1 MNLPAGPAAEL
12 SRALDALDLLIATR
26 LEERRGGHGPG
37 GLLARPQP
45 TGSGLPPAEVFGGTG
60 PLAEAVAAGRLC
72 AAEAVTVLATL
83 AREVDERYDALFT
96 ALSDRPGNNGLT
108 GEVARTL
115 VATTTAERLA
125 YADLLGSQSPLVTCG
140 LVELDPGEP
149 RLSGRLRAA
158 SDFAGWALGRAVMLG
173 GVEVGFPARRMTT
186 VHTLD
191 DVVLPRVQADHLDGL
206 VARIRDRD
214 LVVDRWGFGR
224 HHDSAS
230 GLVALF
236 HGPSGTGKSMAAAA
250 IGQAAGLAVWRVD
263 LSHLV
268 SKYVGETA
276 KQLTT
281 VFHRAAR
288 EGWMLLFD
296 EADAVLGKRTE
307 VSDAHDRYANQDVSH
322 LLTLLEDH
330 PGTVVLTT
338 NLLANIDEAFQRRV
352 HLVVEFE
359 PPGLDERTRL
369 WTQVLPPATPVADS
383 IDWRGL
389 ARRYP
394 LTGAQIRDAA
404 VDAAYAAAAN
414 GRVVTV
420 QHLEDG
426 IRGQFAKAGRT
437 VPVEP

>member
-1 MNLPAGPAAEL
+1 MTLAAGPTAEL
-12 SRALDALDLLIATR
+12 SKALDALELLIATR

-37 GLLARPQP
+37 GMLGRPAQVA
-45 TGSGLPPAEVFGGTG
+45 TLPAAEVFAGAG
-60 PLAEAVAAGRLC
+60 PLAETVAAGRLC
-72 AAEAVTVLATL
+72 AAEAVTLLAAL
-83 AREVDERYDALFT
+83 AREVDERYDALFA
-96 ALSDRPGNNGLT
+96 ALSDRPGTDGLT

-125 YADLLGSQSPLVTCG
+125 YADLLASHAPLVACG

-149 RLSGRLRAA
+149 RLAGRLRAA
-158 SDFAGWALGRAVMLG
+158 ADFAGWALGRAATLG
-173 GVEVGFPARRMTT
+173 GVEAGFPARRLTT

-191 DVVLPRVQADHLDGL
+191 DVVVPSAQAGQLAGL
-206 VARIRDRD
+206 VGRIRDRE

-224 HHDSAS
+224 HHDSVS

-250 IGQAAGLAVWRVD
+250 IGRAGGLEVWRVD
-263 LSHLV
+263 LSQLV

-276 KQLTT
+276 KQLTA
-281 VFHRAAR
+281 VFRRAAR
-288 EGWMLLFD
+288 EGWLLLFD
-296 EADAVLGKRTE
+296 EADAVFGKRTE

-330 PGTVVLTT
+330 PGTAILTT
-338 NLLANIDEAFQRRV
+338 NLLANIDDAFQRRV
-352 HLVVEFE
+352 HVVVEFE

-369 WTQVLPPATPVADS
+369 WTQVVPGETPVVED
-383 IDWRGL
+383 IDWRWL

-414 GRVVTV
+414 GRVVTLE
-420 QHLEDG
+420 HLEDG

-437 VPVEP
+437 VPAEP